1 MHTANSIAV
10 RSGTQICYSYSSRE
24 RRVAS
29 AREDEQIFRPSFFQ
43 NLVAFVARD
52 HLLLVMTIKLNRL
65 ILAALVA
72 SMTLCSL
79 ASKTFGQSSDQSLP
93 TPILSNDINGK
104 IVALDVGDPRATRHF
119 YAFAA
124 NSGDLLITVDGKNL
138 NGDVDVF
145 TAITFRPLM
154 KTTVYASSQSAPIT
168 KGIYLR
174 AHQILILRVEART
187 PNDDAGT
194 YHIHFGGTFEP
205 FSGGIPVAENT
216 EPAESS
222 TEKSGT
228 NRLSSVGATIPRP
241 PAEVI
246 ETAEAKPSP
255 EKPTEKTSVETEAP
269 KKETEKPATPAPS
282 RRTTA
287 RGPRRG
293 ARPAPAK
300 RQPPPK
306 TTDATVKTETET
318 PKVEAPKTETPKV
331 TEEKAAPAE
340 KTSETT
346 APAEKPKPQQISP
359 LPVGTR
365 LIIEEKDGTRIER
378 PMTTV
383 RRVVIEGT
391 TIVIV
396 LKTGK
401 IERINMSEVSRM
413 SIEPQ

>member
-1 MHTANSIAV
+1 
-10 RSGTQICYSYSSRE
+10 
-24 RRVAS
+24 
-29 AREDEQIFRPSFFQ
+29 
-43 NLVAFVARD
+43 
-52 HLLLVMTIKLNRL
+52 MTIKLNRL
-65 ILAALVA
+65 FVAALVA
-72 SMTLCSL
+72 AAVCAL
-79 ASKTFGQSSDQSLP
+79 ATSTFGQSTDQSLP
-93 TPILSNDINGK
+93 TPVLANEINGR
-104 IVALDVGDPRATRHF
+104 IAALDVGDPRATRHF

-124 NSGDLLITVDGKNL
+124 NAGDLLVTLDTKNL

-154 KTTVYASSQSAPIT
+154 KTTVYATTQSAQVT

-174 AHQILILRVEART
+174 GHQILILRVEART

-194 YHIHFGGTFEP
+194 YHIRFGGTFEP

-222 TEKSGT
+222 TEKVGA

-241 PAEVI
+241 PAEVT
-246 ETAEAKPSP
+246 ETAAAKPSP
-255 EKPTEKTSVETEAP
+255 EKPAEKTSVETEAP
-269 KKETEKPATPAPS
+269 KKETEKPATPAAS

-293 ARPAPAK
+293 ARSAPAK
-300 RQPPPK
+300 RPPAEKNPES
-306 TTDATVKTETET
+306 TARTETES

-331 TEEKAAPAE
+331 TEEKGAPAE
-340 KTSETT
+340 KTSEPT
-346 APAEKPKPQQISP
+346 APAEKPKPQEISP

-401 IERINMSEVSRM
+401 IERISMSDVSRM